1 MSSSIVITRSGA
13 HVPFDL
19 SMLEQSL
26 QRAALE
32 AGEKDL
38 FALRSIAEQVAME
51 ILPLFEVTSQVASTA
66 IQGVVVQS
74 LRAQGRADLAT
85 AYERFHAA
93 AAAIAE
99 GTTPQPAATVEAPK
113 PTPVQHAVPAS
124 QLKLVSTVSS
134 VGEAHAPRRRRLS
147 EERKAVTHKFRV
159 ADQEGYITVGL
170 YDDGLPGE
178 IFLRM
183 SKEGTMLSGLMD
195 CFATSI
201 SLGLQYGVPLK
212 VLARKFTN
220 VQFAPNGPTEN
231 PNIPQ
236 VQSIIDY
243 VFRWLALKFL
253 TPEERQT
260 LVDETDSVRV
270 SSLDESLAR
279 LSL

>member
-1 MSSSIVITRSGA
+1 MSSYTVVTRSGA
-13 HVPFDL
+13 RVPFDL
-19 SMLEQSL
+19 AMLEQSL
-26 QRAALE
+26 QRAA
-32 AGEKDL
+32 ADIGEKDA
-38 FALRSIAEQVAME
+38 FAVRSLAEGVAME
-51 ILPLFEVTSQVASTA
+51 VLPLFERASEVVSTD
-66 IQGVVVQS
+66 IQAAVVRS
-74 LRAQGRADLAT
+74 LETQHRTDIAQ
-85 AYERFHAA
+85 AYQRFHAA
-93 AAAIAE
+93 A
-99 GTTPQPAATVEAPK
+99 GSEASK
-113 PTPVQHAVPAS
+113 RDHEAVPTPSVPVTPPTPTILAS
-124 QLKLVSTVSS
+124 QPKLGVVSS

-170 YDDGLPGE
+170 YDDGQPGE

-212 VLARKFTN
+212 VLARKFMN

-253 TPEERQT
+253 TPEERQA
-260 LVDETDSVRV
+260 LVDEAETARV
-270 SSLDESLAR
+270 SSLDESIAR

>member
-1 MSSSIVITRSGA
+1 MSSYTVVTRSGA
-13 HVPFDL
+13 RVPFDL
-19 SMLEQSL
+19 AMLEQSL
-26 QRAALE
+26 QRAA
-32 AGEKDL
+32 ADIGEKDA
-38 FALRSIAEQVAME
+38 FAVRSLAEGVAME
-51 ILPLFEVTSQVASTA
+51 VLPLFERSSEVVSTD
-66 IQGVVVQS
+66 IQAAVVRS
-74 LRAQGRADLAT
+74 LEAQHRVDIAQ
-85 AYERFHAA
+85 AYQRFHAA
-93 AAAIAE
+93 AGAESSKREQDAASASIPV
-99 GTTPQPAATVEAPK
+99 TP
-113 PTPVQHAVPAS
+113 PTPTILAS
-124 QLKLVSTVSS
+124 QPKLGVVSS

-170 YDDGLPGE
+170 YDDGQPGE

-212 VLARKFTN
+212 VLARKFMN

-253 TPEERQT
+253 TPEERQA
-260 LVDETDSVRV
+260 LVDEAETARV
-270 SSLDESLAR
+270 SSLDESIAR